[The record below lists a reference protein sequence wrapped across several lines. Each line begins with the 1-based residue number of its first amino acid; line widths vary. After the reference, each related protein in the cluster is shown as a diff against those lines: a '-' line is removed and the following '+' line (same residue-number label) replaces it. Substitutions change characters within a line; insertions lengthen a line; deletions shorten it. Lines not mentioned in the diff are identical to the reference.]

1 MTKRRELEAA
11 LVKAE
16 AALANAVI
24 NTAAVDEDRTEAD
37 ANTEKLRAHCRR
49 VQAALVKAKRREPVG
64 GSGEALDIHIRQ
76 LREASKRMPYAIPP
90 SRRLVKHPVRA
101 KNNRSHNE
109 SGRREHVRRF
119 NTGFLALRPAPQGAL
134 AWYLLKRQATGFLI
148 LILAY
153 LEYFYIDVQLQIAS
167 LRSIFG

>member
-1 MTKRRELEAA
+1 MTKHRELEAA
-11 LVKAE
+11 LAKAE

-24 NTAAVDEDRTEAD
+24 NAATVDGDRADAD
-37 ANTEKLRAHCRR
+37 ANTEKLRAYCRR
-49 VQAALVKAKRREPVG
+49 VQAALVKVKRREPAG
-64 GSGEALDIHIRQ
+64 GSGEALDIRIRQ
-76 LREASKRMPYAIPP
+76 LREVSKRMPHAVPP
-90 SRRLVKHPVRA
+90 SRRLGKHAVRA
-101 KNNRSHNE
+101 KNNGSHNE

-119 NTGFLALRPAPQGAL
+119 NTGFLALQPAPRGAL
-134 AWYLLKRQATGFLI
+134 AWYSLKRQATGFLI